1 MHCLPRRL
9 EEKHQHAA
17 KVLDNKE
24 SAFWEETVG
33 QEKAKRMAG
42 QGLGH
47 SIDLL
52 SASLCIVQCSL
63 FIIGH
68 RKHTWNPSV
77 IESFFAD
84 EVTGRIAD
92 QNLSPHTWRTQNH
105 EHSQSRLKAR
115 LF

>member
-1 MHCLPRRL
+1 MGQLCNSQKGGISSSHVQMCCLARRL
-9 EEKHQHAA
+9 EEKHKHAA

-52 SASLCIVQCSL
+52 SASLC
-63 FIIGH
+63 
-68 RKHTWNPSV
+68 SV
-77 IESFFAD
+77 HFNSF
-84 EVTGRIAD
+84 
-92 QNLSPHTWRTQNH
+92 
-105 EHSQSRLKAR
+105 
-115 LF
+115 

>member
-1 MHCLPRRL
+1 MGQLSNSQKGGIHSSHLQMHYLPRRL

-42 QGLGH
+42 QGLGR

-52 SASLCIVQCSL
+52 SPCLCGVR
-63 FIIGH
+63 FIPHGKH
-68 RKHTWNPSV
+68 RWNPSV
-77 IESFFAD
+77 IEFLLM
-84 EVTGRIAD
+84 R
-92 QNLSPHTWRTQNH
+92 
-105 EHSQSRLKAR
+105 
-115 LF
+115 

>member
-1 MHCLPRRL
+1 MYCLARRL
-9 EEKHQHAA
+9 EEKHKHAA

-52 SASLCIVQCSL
+52 SASLCSVL
-63 FIIGH
+63 FIAH
-68 RKHTWNPSV
+68 RKYTWNLSV
-77 IESFFAD
+77 IAASFFVD

-105 EHSQSRLKAR
+105 EQSQSRLKAG